1 LRRNTRFREL
11 LNTMNSNLHKE
22 LMMKL
27 RHKGHLN
34 TRNNILKEV
43 FPKSM
48 DFPSDFGSNQKLGF
62 GDELMKS

>member
-1 LRRNTRFREL
+1 
-11 LNTMNSNLHKE
+11 MNSNLHKE

-48 DFPSDFGSNQKLGF
+48 DFPSDFGSTQKLGF